1 MTVVYEKK
9 DHVAHIRLDRPEAKN
24 ALDPET
30 VVALADVWV
39 DFRDDDDMRVAI
51 ITGTGDAFCSGADLG
66 KLIPLITGARQAE
79 TEADKALQADPTLS
93 QKALLRDFELWKPV
107 IAAVNGYA
115 LAGGCEL
122 VQATDI
128 RVASEKA
135 TFALTEARWAI
146 FPMGGSSVR
155 LPRQIP
161 YSRAMEYLLT
171 GDRWDARTALE
182 MGFVN
187 HVVPENELMSKAEE
201 IARKIAA
208 NGPLAVRAIKQAVVE
223 NQGLSVKDALAHE
236 LELAMPVFMTRDARE
251 GPRAFKEK
259 RPPRYE
265 GR

>member
-9 DHVAHIRLDRPEAKN
+9 DHIAYVRLNRPEAKN

-30 VVALADVWV
+30 IVALANAWV
-39 DFRDDDDMRVAI
+39 DFRDDNDMRVAI
-51 ITGTGDAFCSGADLG
+51 VTGTGDAFCSGADLG
-66 KLIPLITGARQAE
+66 KLIPLITGARQPE

-107 IAAVNGYA
+107 ISAVNGYA

-135 TFALTEARWAI
+135 TFALTEAKWAI

-171 GDRWDARTALE
+171 GDRWNAKAALD
-182 MGFVN
+182 MGFVSY
-187 HVVPENELMSKAEE
+187 VVPEDQLMAKAEE
-201 IARKIAA
+201 IAKKIAA
-208 NGPLAVRAIKQAVVE
+208 NGPLAVKAIKQAVVE
-223 NQGLSVKDALAHE
+223 NQGLPVKEALAHE
-236 LELAMPVFMTRDARE
+236 LELAMPVFMSKDARE

-259 RPPRYE
+259 RPPKFE

>member
-9 DHVAHIRLDRPEAKN
+9 DHIAHVRINRPEAKN

-30 VVALADVWV
+30 VVALAEAWV
-39 DFRDDDDMRVAI
+39 DFRDDDEMRVAI
-51 ITGTGDAFCSGADLG
+51 VTGTGDAFCSGADLG
-66 KLIPLITGARQAE
+66 KLIPLITGARE
-79 TEADKALQADPTLS
+79 PESDADKALQNDPSLP

-128 RVASEKA
+128 RIASETA
-135 TFALTEARWAI
+135 SFGVPEVTWAI

-155 LPRQIP
+155 LPRQLP
-161 YSRAMEYLLT
+161 YAKAMEYLLT
-171 GDRWDARTALE
+171 GNRFDAKAALE

-187 HVVPENELMSKAEE
+187 YVVPADQLLSKAEE
-201 IARKIAA
+201 IAQKISS
-208 NGPLAVRAIKQAVVE
+208 NGPLAVKAIKQAVIE
-223 NQGLSVKDALAHE
+223 NMGLGVKDALAHE
-236 LELAMPVFMTRDARE
+236 LELAMPVFASRDARE

-259 RPPRYE
+259 RAPKYE